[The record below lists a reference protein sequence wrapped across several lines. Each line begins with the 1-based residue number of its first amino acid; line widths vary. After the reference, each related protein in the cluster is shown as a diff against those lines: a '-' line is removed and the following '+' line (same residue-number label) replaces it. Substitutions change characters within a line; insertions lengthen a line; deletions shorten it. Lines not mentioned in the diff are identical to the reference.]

1 MRLWQKIFL
10 LTLLLTLL
18 AVNTASFVL
27 LTRNQANS
35 LVLAKE
41 KAQTICSSVV
51 SELERAIQ
59 REKEQ
64 SGHFLLT
71 DQELSQ
77 LLWAEIEL
85 SAWEQEI
92 TVAPVR
98 FSEDAKITQTR
109 LISSGQRNNLIQVST
124 TAFWEGRFFRVTVS
138 SDVSELFAQ
147 FAEDMVF
154 SQWFGGAIALI
165 IAVALLVASL
175 VLTKP
180 LKRLEAATKQI
191 ADGAYQERIQVK
203 GYDEIAELSRH
214 MNAMS
219 EEIEEHVN
227 HMEQILKSREIFIA
241 NMTHELKTPLTSI
254 LGFADIL
261 TIKSHVSEEE
271 RREYAAIIA
280 TEARRLRV
288 LSSKL
293 MELIS
298 LQETALDLQQVDLQ
312 ELIGRAVETF
322 LPVYT
327 ERQCQVQTDV
337 PGVKISADS
346 ALFTSLV
353 LNLLDNAL
361 KASSSGQT
369 VTICGEEKGG
379 NVILQVRDHG
389 IGIPQ
394 EQLAHVTEAFFMVD
408 KARSRSAGGAGIGL
422 SLCKAIVEAHH
433 GTFGITSKESCGTTV
448 WITVPIAKGGIVE

>member
-138 SDVSELFAQ
+138 SDVSELFA
-147 FAEDMVF
+147 
-154 SQWFGGAIALI
+154 
-165 IAVALLVASL
+165 
-175 VLTKP
+175 
-180 LKRLEAATKQI
+180 
-191 ADGAYQERIQVK
+191 
-203 GYDEIAELSRH
+203 
-214 MNAMS
+214 
-219 EEIEEHVN
+219 
-227 HMEQILKSREIFIA
+227 
-241 NMTHELKTPLTSI
+241 
-254 LGFADIL
+254 
-261 TIKSHVSEEE
+261 
-271 RREYAAIIA
+271 
-280 TEARRLRV
+280 
-288 LSSKL
+288 
-293 MELIS
+293 
-298 LQETALDLQQVDLQ
+298 
-312 ELIGRAVETF
+312 
-322 LPVYT
+322 
-327 ERQCQVQTDV
+327 
-337 PGVKISADS
+337 
-346 ALFTSLV
+346 
-353 LNLLDNAL
+353 
-361 KASSSGQT
+361 
-369 VTICGEEKGG
+369 
-379 NVILQVRDHG
+379 
-389 IGIPQ
+389 
-394 EQLAHVTEAFFMVD
+394 
-408 KARSRSAGGAGIGL
+408 
-422 SLCKAIVEAHH
+422 
-433 GTFGITSKESCGTTV
+433 
-448 WITVPIAKGGIVE
+448 